1 MAAKDILSLYIERNE
16 EAITAT
22 QNKYNR
28 EIKAVVNHITDN
40 FEDTEEC
47 MNDTYM
53 ALWKSVHII
62 RPVHFR
68 NYIIEIAKRNA
79 YSILRKKLAQKRK
92 TILIELFDA
101 ECVAG
106 VDIICDIEYKE
117 VASCVMDFLHEQE
130 EFNRKVFMMHY
141 FKTTPLAVIAA
152 IYGKNV
158 AQIKMMLYR
167 MRQKLKNY
175 LLEEEIHL

>member
-1 MAAKDILSLYIERNE
+1 MADEDILSLYIERNE

-79 YSILRKKLAQKRK
+79 L
-92 TILIELFDA
+92 
-101 ECVAG
+101 
-106 VDIICDIEYKE
+106 
-117 VASCVMDFLHEQE
+117 
-130 EFNRKVFMMHY
+130 
-141 FKTTPLAVIAA
+141 
-152 IYGKNV
+152 
-158 AQIKMMLYR
+158 
-167 MRQKLKNY
+167 
-175 LLEEEIHL
+175 